1 LPTLYDRIIIVD
13 FGQKGKSTMEL
24 WEQYLGSSYEMVDIL
39 KDSENGLVA
48 LIYDKIGRRVCV
60 LKQRD
65 ARSKGIY
72 EMLKEMDNPYVPAI
86 YRLIE
91 QDGKLL
97 VIEEYIDGR
106 TLADI
111 LRYDGMLNE
120 RTALHILKEICECL
134 RHFHKRN
141 VVHRD
146 IKPSNIIL
154 AKNYEVK
161 LIDFGI
167 ARVTRPSEESD
178 TEFLGTKGYAP
189 PEQYGFGQTDAR
201 SDIYSLG
208 ITIRRILGEDYH
220 GSLMPILRKCAAL
233 DPDGRYSSVDELL
246 QDVERQQGRKK
257 LQRWILAIVTAFLL
271 AATALH
277 TIQEPKQDRDVDAA
291 DAFVMKDAPS
301 PAASPDTVSS
311 PPPQTQQEPSQTIE
325 IPAPAMEEEIPA
337 DVSALRTEKAAPLQ
351 KWKYP
356 SLNRE
361 QCTFSLNGAPCG
373 TGIPVSA
380 SVWKGWEREGDM
392 VRIPSDW
399 NMTLHIDNRSASDF
413 VSPVL
418 EITYRGA
425 ERQSQTL
432 SAATIPSGGS
442 ADFNIP
448 LGDCPVSGKLFWLG
462 VRLRDAKGASFYWEF
477 QFYLE

>member
-1 LPTLYDRIIIVD
+1 
-13 FGQKGKSTMEL
+13 MEL

-97 VIEEYIDGR
+97 VIEEYIDSR
-106 TLADI
+106 TLSDI

-208 ITIRRILGEDYH
+208 ITIRRMLGEEYH
-220 GSLMPILRKCAAL
+220 GSLMPVLQKCAAL
-233 DPDGRYSSVDELL
+233 DPEGRYSSVDELL

>member
-1 LPTLYDRIIIVD
+1 
-13 FGQKGKSTMEL
+13 MEL

-48 LIYDKIGRRVCV
+48 LVYDKIGKQVCV

-91 QDGKLL
+91 QEGKLL

-111 LRYDGMLNE
+111 LRYDGRLDE
-120 RTALHILKEICECL
+120 KIALHIMKEICECL
-134 RHFHKRN
+134 RPFHKRN

-167 ARVTRPSEESD
+167 ARVTRPSEEPD

-208 ITIRRILGEDYH
+208 ITIRRMLGEDYH
-220 GSLMPILRKCAAL
+220 GRLTPVLQKCAAL
-233 DPDGRYSSVDELL
+233 DPEGRYSSVDELL
-246 QDVERQQGRKK
+246 QDVERQQGRKN
-257 LQRWILAIVTAFLL
+257 LQRWIMAIVTALLL
-271 AATALH
+271 AAAALH
-277 TIQEPKQDRDVDAA
+277 TIQEPRQDREVDTANS
-291 DAFVMKDAPS
+291 FVMEDAHP
-301 PAASPDTVSS
+301 PATNPDTVST
-311 PPPQTQQEPSQTIE
+311 PPQQTRQEPSQTVE
-325 IPAPAMEEEIPA
+325 IPAPSMEEKSHA
-337 DVSALRTEKAAPLQ
+337 DVSAPRAEKETPLQ
-351 KWKYP
+351 RWKYP

-373 TGIPVSA
+373 LGIPVSA
-380 SVWKGWEREGDM
+380 SVWKEWDREGDM

-399 NMTLHIDNRSASDF
+399 IMTLHIDNRSATDF

-418 EITYRGA
+418 EISYRGA
-425 ERQSQTL
+425 ENKSRTL
-432 SAATIPSGGS
+432 SAATIPSGGA
-442 ADFNIP
+442 ADFDIP
-448 LGDCPVSGKLFWLG
+448 LGDCLFSGKLLWLG
-462 VRLRDAKGASFYWEF
+462 VRLRDAGGASFYWEF

>member
-1 LPTLYDRIIIVD
+1 
-13 FGQKGKSTMEL
+13 MEL

-48 LIYDKIGRRVCV
+48 LVYDKIGRQVCV

-91 QDGKLL
+91 QEGKLL

-111 LRYDGMLNE
+111 LRYDGRLDE
-120 RTALHILKEICECL
+120 KIALHIMKEICECL
-134 RHFHKRN
+134 RPFHKRN

-167 ARVTRPSEESD
+167 ARVTRPTEEPD

-208 ITIRRILGEDYH
+208 ITIRRMLGEDYH
-220 GSLMPILRKCAAL
+220 GRLTPVLQKCAAL
-233 DPDGRYSSVDELL
+233 DPEGRYSSVDELL
-246 QDVERQQGRKK
+246 QDVERQQGRKN
-257 LQRWILAIVTAFLL
+257 LQRWIMAIVTALLL
-271 AATALH
+271 AAAALH
-277 TIQEPKQDRDVDAA
+277 TIQEPRQDREVDTANS
-291 DAFVMKDAPS
+291 FVMEDAPS
-301 PAASPDTVSS
+301 PAASPDTVST
-311 PPPQTQQEPSQTIE
+311 PPQQTRQEPSQTVE
-325 IPAPAMEEEIPA
+325 IPAPSMEEKIPA
-337 DVSALRTEKAAPLQ
+337 DVSAPRAEKETPMQ

-373 TGIPVSA
+373 LGIPVSA
-380 SVWKGWEREGDM
+380 SVWNGWDREGDM

-399 NMTLHIDNRSASDF
+399 IMTLHIDNRSATDF

-418 EITYRGA
+418 EISYRGA
-425 ERQSQTL
+425 ENKSRTL

-442 ADFNIP
+442 ADFDIP
-448 LGDCPVSGKLFWLG
+448 LGDCLFSGKLLWLG
-462 VRLRDAKGASFYWEF
+462 VRLRDAGGASFYWEF

>member
-1 LPTLYDRIIIVD
+1 
-13 FGQKGKSTMEL
+13 MEL

-48 LIYDKIGRRVCV
+48 LVYDKIGKQVCV

-91 QDGKLL
+91 QNGKLL

-111 LRYDGMLNE
+111 LRYDGRLDE
-120 RTALHILKEICECL
+120 KIALHIMKEICECL
-134 RHFHKRN
+134 RPFHKRN

-154 AKNYEVK
+154 AKNYEVR

-167 ARVTRPSEESD
+167 ARVTRPSEEPD

-208 ITIRRILGEDYH
+208 ITIRRMLGEDYH
-220 GSLMPILRKCAAL
+220 GRLMPVLQKCAAL
-233 DPDGRYSSVDELL
+233 DPEGRYSSVDELL
-246 QDVERQQGRKK
+246 QDVERQQGRKN
-257 LQRWILAIVTAFLL
+257 LQRWIMAIVTALLL
-271 AATALH
+271 AAAALH
-277 TIQEPKQDRDVDAA
+277 TIQEPRQDREVDTANS
-291 DAFVMKDAPS
+291 FVMEDAPS
-301 PAASPDTVSS
+301 PATNPDTVST
-311 PPPQTQQEPSQTIE
+311 PPQQTRQEPSQTVE
-325 IPAPAMEEEIPA
+325 IPAPSMEEKIPA
-337 DVSALRTEKAAPLQ
+337 DVSAPRAEKETPMQ
-351 KWKYP
+351 RWKYP

-373 TGIPVSA
+373 LGIPVSA
-380 SVWKGWEREGDM
+380 SVWKGWDREGDM

-399 NMTLHIDNRSASDF
+399 IMTLHIDNRSASDF

-418 EITYRGA
+418 EISYRGA
-425 ERQSQTL
+425 ENKSRTL

-442 ADFNIP
+442 ADFDIP
-448 LGDCPVSGKLFWLG
+448 LGDCLFSGKLLWLG
-462 VRLRDAKGASFYWEF
+462 VRLRDAGGASFYWEF

>member
-1 LPTLYDRIIIVD
+1 
-13 FGQKGKSTMEL
+13 MEL

-208 ITIRRILGEDYH
+208 ITIRRMLGEEYH
-220 GSLMPILRKCAAL
+220 GSLMPVLQKCAAL
-233 DPDGRYSSVDELL
+233 DPEGRYSSVDELL
-246 QDVERQQGRKK
+246 QDVERHQGRKK
-257 LQRWILAIVTAFLL
+257 LQRWILSIVTAFLL
-271 AATALH
+271 AAAALH

-291 DAFVMKDAPS
+291 DAFVIEDAHSPS
-301 PAASPDTVSS
+301 ASPDTVSS
-311 PPPQTQQEPSQTIE
+311 PPQQTQQEPSQIGE
-325 IPAPAMEEEIPA
+325 IPAPTMEEEINA
-337 DVSALRTEKAAPLQ
+337 NVSALHTEKEAPPQ

-380 SVWKGWEREGDM
+380 SVWQGWEREGDM

-448 LGDCPVSGKLFWLG
+448 LGDCLVSGKLFWLC
-462 VRLRDAKGASFYWEF
+462 VRLRDAGGASFYWEF